1 MTAAWL
7 AALALLAFSYGLG
20 AASVKVWQ
28 LYRGWIRGLPAA
40 ATLVY
45 YLAFFRFP
53 PPAVVAVQDGQAYA
67 THEAFRTVA
76 GAVAFGLSLLLIS
89 RRARRNHDYP

>member
-28 LYRGWIRGLPAA
+28 LYQGWIRGVPWT

-45 YLAFFRFP
+45 YAAFLHFP
-53 PPAVVAVQDGQAYA
+53 PPAVLAVKTGRDYA
-67 THEAFRTVA
+67 ADEAFRTIA
-76 GAVAFGLSLLLIS
+76 GAIAFGLSLLLIA
-89 RRARRNHDYP
+89 RRAERKP